1 MQNWRQAFR
10 SWPVSST
17 EAVDDDEGYA
27 WDGEDAIVT
36 EADGAAAKRQT
47 ALYILQPA
55 PYQPV
60 NISCIP
66 AQRLANAIAL
76 TILVPKFLKSESG
89 EGDQLHM
96 S

>member
-36 EADGAAAKRQT
+36 EADGAAAQRQT

-55 PYQPV
+55 PHQPV

-66 AQRLANAIAL
+66 AQRLANAIVL
-76 TILVPKFLKSESG
+76 TILVPQFLKSESG

>member
-1 MQNWRQAFR
+1 M
-10 SWPVSST
+10 SST

-27 WDGEDAIVT
+27 WDDGEDAIVT